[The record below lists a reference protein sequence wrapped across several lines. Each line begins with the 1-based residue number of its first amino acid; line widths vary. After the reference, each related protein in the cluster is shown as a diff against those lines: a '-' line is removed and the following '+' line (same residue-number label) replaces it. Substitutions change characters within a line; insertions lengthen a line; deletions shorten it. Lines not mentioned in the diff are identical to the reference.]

1 MNRQFNRRDFLK
13 GLGGIA
19 GLTLVGGGSLRTALA
34 QQMASDEVWKQ
45 ASGTTIQFISE
56 NTPPTSAI
64 RADLASFK
72 ELTGINVNIT
82 EMQLGALVQKVA
94 LDFGAGRSA
103 FDVIYADPYQVL
115 APYHQ
120 GLADLNAFIGDDS
133 LPSVPQGIGDF
144 IPTQLAAAGRFG
156 ESDSLYTLPY
166 DCPTM
171 IWIYRRDLFEKYRDR
186 MKQDLGFDPMPSD
199 STTWEQY
206 YQIAGWFGQGNASE
220 VEYGTGHM
228 AQQYDSLM
236 CDFSNVLFAYGGDYF
251 DNGQHIGL
259 VGSESPGASQLTS
272 DASLEAAR
280 FYQKLLKVAHPGST
294 SWDWTGVANAFK
306 NGEFA
311 MMPEFHEFAG
321 DLESSDLGGKIGY
334 APLPKGPV
342 RSANLWGGT
351 GIGINA
357 NASPEAQ
364 KAAWLFLVW
373 ATSPQ
378 TQLAGLKSEV
388 GGGTPTRQ
396 SVYDMPEVKAAGQPP
411 SDMPNMLT
419 ADTMLTAWKEDHIGL
434 RPKIAQWNEVDT
446 VVFTQ
451 LSKMLAGQ
459 MGPEEAMQGAKQRI
473 DSIVG
478 A

>member
-1 MNRQFNRRDFLK
+1 MTQFKRRDILK
-13 GLGGIA
+13 GIGGLA
-19 GLTLVGGGSLRTALA
+19 GLSLMGAGSLRTALA
-34 QQMASDEVWKQ
+34 QGMASDEAWKQ

-56 NTPPTSAI
+56 NTPPTTAI
-64 RADLASFK
+64 AANLASFQ
-72 ELTGINVNIT
+72 ELTGITVNIT

-94 LDFGAGRSA
+94 LDFGAGRSS

-115 APYHQ
+115 APYHR
-120 GLADLNAFIGDDS
+120 GLVDLNRFINDDQQ
-133 LPSVPQGIGDF
+133 PVVPKGIEDF
-144 IPTQLAAAGRFG
+144 IPTQLAAAGRF
-156 ESDSLYTLPY
+156 EDRESLYTLPY

-171 IWIYRRDLFEKYRDR
+171 IWIYRRDLFEKYRDQMR
-186 MKQDLGFDPMPSD
+186 QDLGFDPMPSD

-206 YQIAGWFGQGNASE
+206 YQIAEWFSNGNASE
-220 VEYGTGHM
+220 VKYGTGHQ

-251 DNGQHIGL
+251 ANGQQVGL
-259 VGSESPGASQLTS
+259 LGTDAPGACQLTS
-272 DASLEAAR
+272 DAALEAAR
-280 FYQKLLKVAHPGST
+280 FYQNLLKVAHPGST
-294 SWDWTGVANAFK
+294 SWDWTGVANAFQ

-311 MMPEFHEFAG
+311 MMPEWHEFAG
-321 DLESSDLGGKIGY
+321 SLESSDLQGKIGY
-334 APLPKGPV
+334 APLPKGPA
-342 RSANLWGGT
+342 RSSNLWGGT

-357 NASPEAQ
+357 NASAEKQ

-378 TQLAGLKSEV
+378 TQLMGLKSTV

-396 SVYDMPEVKAAGQPP
+396 SVYDMPEVKAASTPP
-411 SDMPNMLT
+411 TDMPNMLT
-419 ADTMLTAWKEDHIGL
+419 ADTMLTAWQDDYIGL

-446 VVFTQ
+446 VIFTE

-459 MGPEEAMQGAKQRI
+459 MSPEETMQSAKQRI
-473 DSIVG
+473 DRIVG